1 MATMVATLPR
11 RRVIR
16 LPRLHRKQLAIK
28 RSRAKRKVMALGRRW
43 GKTTLVSEV
52 GAETGMNG
60 RRFLYA
66 TPTAEQLGAF
76 WSNITDW
83 LAEPIRLKYV
93 RKNETEHTLEW
104 PHGGHVRA
112 KTAHNADTLR
122 GDYCDV
128 LALDEFP
135 YMDADAWD
143 KVGSP
148 MLLDNDGDAWFIGTP
163 NRKNHFYAHYVRAL
177 GDGVRWQAW
186 NGPSMEN
193 PHLSK
198 AALDEIAGDL
208 TEDAYRQ
215 EILAEFL
222 DNEGA
227 VFRNIAACMGAPAKA
242 RVKDHEA
249 HRLVIGADWGKLGD
263 FTALSVVCS
272 DCRQELARERFNRID
287 YEFQRK
293 RLITLALLWG
303 VDAIIPESNSMGEP
317 IIDGLRADDALVALG
332 IRIVPFATTAASKP
346 PLIQSL
352 ALALEREE
360 CQWQDDPI
368 WTGELGAYEVKYSAI
383 TGRPSYSAP
392 EGVHDDTVMA
402 RALAWH
408 GVSRPTQTRSAPGLY
423 D

>member
-1 MATMVATLPR
+1 MVATPTR

-16 LPRLHRKQLAIK
+16 LPRLHPKQLAIK
-28 RSRAKRKVMALGRRW
+28 RSPAKRKTLALARRW
-43 GKTTLVSEV
+43 GKTTLLSVV
-52 GAETGMNG
+52 GSETGMNG
-60 RRFLYA
+60 RRFLYG
-66 TPTAEQLGAF
+66 TPVAEQLLAF
-76 WSNITDW
+76 WDNVTTW
-83 LAEPIRLKYV
+83 LAEPIRYGYI
-93 RKNETEHTLEW
+93 RKNETAHTLAW
-104 PHGGHVRA
+104 PHGGHIRA
-112 KTAHNADTLR
+112 KTAWNADSLR
-122 GDYCDV
+122 GDNADV

-135 YMDADAWD
+135 YMEADTWD
-143 KVGSP
+143 KVGAP
-148 MLLDNDGDAWFIGTP
+148 MLLDNDGDAYFVGTP
-163 NRKNHFYAHYVRAL
+163 NRKNHFHAHYVRGL
-177 GDGVRWQAW
+177 GDGVRWRSW

-198 AALDEIAGDL
+198 AALAEIAGDL

-242 RVKDHEA
+242 EVAKHEG
-249 HRLVIGADWGKLGD
+249 HRLVLGADWGKISD

-272 DCRQELARERFNRID
+272 ECRQEVARDRFNRID
-287 YEFQRK
+287 YEFQRR
-293 RLITLALLWG
+293 RLVQLALLWG
-303 VDAIIPESNSMGEP
+303 VDTVVPESNSMGEP
-317 IIDGLRADDALVALG
+317 IIDGLRGDDALVSLG
-332 IRIVPFATTAASKP
+332 IQIVPFATTAASKP

-360 CQWQDDPI
+360 CQWQADPL
-368 WTGELGAYEVKYSAI
+368 WTGELGAYEVKYSAV

-408 GVSRPTQTRSAPGLY
+408 GVATSTRVRKLPGLY
-423 D
+423 T

>member
-1 MATMVATLPR
+1 MSG
-11 RRVIR
+11 RRV
-16 LPRLHRKQLAIK
+16 
-28 RSRAKRKVMALGRRW
+28 
-43 GKTTLVSEV
+43 
-52 GAETGMNG
+52 
-60 RRFLYA
+60 LYA
-66 TPTAEQLGAF
+66 TPVAEQLGAF
-76 WSNITDW
+76 WDYVTDW
-83 LAEPIRLKYV
+83 LSDPIMLGDIV
-93 RKNETEHTLEW
+93 KNETEHTLSW
-104 PHGGHVRA
+104 PDGGHIRA

-122 GDYCDV
+122 GDSADV
-128 LALDEFP
+128 LILDEHAFMHP
-135 YMDADAWD
+135 DAWD
-143 KVGSP
+143 KVGAP
-148 MLLDNDGDAWFIGTP
+148 MLLDNDGDAYFVGTP
-163 NRKNHFYAHYVRAL
+163 SRKNHFYAKYVRAL
-177 GDGVRWQAW
+177 SDGVRWQAW

-227 VFRNIAACMGAPAKA
+227 VFRNIAACMGAPAKPKVA
-242 RVKDHEA
+242 DHEG
-249 HRLVIGADWGKLGD
+249 HRLILGADWGKIAD
-263 FTALSVVCS
+263 FTALSVVCA
-272 DCRQELARERFNRID
+272 DCRQEVARDRFNRID

-293 RLITLALLWG
+293 RLVTLSLLWG

-317 IIDGLRADDALVALG
+317 IIDGLRADDSLVALG
-332 IRIVPFATTAASKP
+332 IRIMPFATTAASKP

>member
-1 MATMVATLPR
+1 MPRITTHLPH
-11 RRVIR
+11 
-16 LPRLHRKQLAIK
+16 LFPKQQAIK
-28 RSRAKRKVMALGRRW
+28 DSAAKRKVMALARRW
-43 GKTTLVSEV
+43 GKTTLVSDV
-52 GAETGMNG
+52 AAEAASEG
-60 RRFLYA
+60 RRILYA
-66 TPTAEQLGAF
+66 TPTAEQLRAF
-76 WSNITDW
+76 WDNLTEW
-83 LAEPIRLKYV
+83 LAEMIMLGHII
-93 RKNETEHTLEW
+93 KNETAHTLEL
-104 PHGGHVRA
+104 PGGGHIRA
-112 KTAHNADTLR
+112 KTAHNSDTLI
-122 GDYCDV
+122 GDHCDV
-128 LALDEFP
+128 LILDEFP

-163 NRKNHFYAHYVRAL
+163 NRKNHFFAHYARAL

-186 NGPSMEN
+186 NGPSTEN

-227 VFRNIAACMGAPAKA
+227 VFRNIAACMGAPARPKVA
-242 RVKDHEA
+242 KHEGHRVV
-249 HRLVIGADWGKLGD
+249 LGADWGKISD
-263 FTALSVVCS
+263 FTALSVICAT
-272 DCRQELARERFNRID
+272 CRQEVARDRFNRID

-293 RLITLALLWG
+293 RLVHLSLLWG

-317 IIDGLRADDALVALG
+317 IIDGLRADDSLVALG
-332 IRIVPFATTAASKP
+332 IRILPFATTVASKP

-368 WTGELGAYEVKYSAI
+368 WTAELGAYEVKYSAI

-408 GVSRPTQTRSAPGLY
+408 GVSTPTQVRRLPGLY
-423 D
+423 T